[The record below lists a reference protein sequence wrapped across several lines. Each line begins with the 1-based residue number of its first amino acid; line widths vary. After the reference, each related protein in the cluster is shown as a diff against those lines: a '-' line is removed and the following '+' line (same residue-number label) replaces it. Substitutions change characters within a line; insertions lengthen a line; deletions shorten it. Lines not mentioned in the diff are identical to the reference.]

1 MISANSCCFGVV
13 SKTGM
18 MGILCSMKQQ
28 ILNRLGV
35 AHIRDTMMQFVT
47 GSITRQQAMESLQ
60 IGQSQL
66 YSLRT
71 SYLAARARGRCD
83 DWAPGSSGGNHMPVW
98 PDEVQAFLRKALEP
112 NGDAKR
118 YSYAFAASE
127 VGRRFGFPI
136 DRSQVRHWAIAHNLQ
151 LADHRERPLA
161 HVRRWQRK
169 SVGELWQLDATPDY
183 FLGRTNQPLQLI
195 DMVDDC
201 SRMQVGCRLYR
212 RETVASYIDLFY
224 RAFTRYGLPLEIYV
238 DKAGFFRNNDGTLT
252 QLGKRLKLVDI
263 SFVFANTPEAKGKI
277 ERVHQVWQDRLPA
290 YAAREG
296 LTGSTPLEEINEH
309 LDCLVDY
316 RNGFERHRE
325 LHDMPLNVWT
335 NKIRLGQCKLRQP
348 PQDGWWELIWSEWKG
363 SMIGPRG
370 RLLVDGFLCTTQC
383 ANGTRVWICRHIDG
397 TVSLVLN
404 KPEKGVSPKVVF
416 TNNPKVYR
424 SR

>member
-1 MISANSCCFGVV
+1 
-13 SKTGM
+13 M

-35 AHIRDTMMQFVT
+35 AHVRDTMMQFVT
-47 GSITRQQAMESLQ
+47 GSITRQQALESLQ

>member
-1 MISANSCCFGVV
+1 
-13 SKTGM
+13 
-18 MGILCSMKQQ
+18 MKQQ

-35 AHIRDTMMQFVT
+35 AHVRDTMMQFVT

-66 YSLRT
+66 YSLRA
-71 SYLAARARGRCD
+71 SYLSARARGRCD
-83 DWAPGSSGGNHMPVW
+83 DWALGSSGGNHMPVW

-127 VGRRFGFPI
+127 IGRRFSFPI

-151 LADHRERPLA
+151 LADYRERPPA

-169 SVGELWQLDATPDY
+169 SIGELWQLDVTPDY
-183 FLGRTNQPLQLI
+183 FLGRANQPLQLI

-238 DKAGFFRNNDGTLT
+238 NKAGFFRNNDGTLT
-252 QLGKRLKLVDI
+252 QLGRRLKLVDI

-277 ERVHQVWQDRLPA
+277 ERVHQVWQDGLPA

-296 LTGSTPLEEINEH
+296 FTESTPLEEINEH

-325 LHDMPLNVWT
+325 LHDMSLNVWT
-335 NKIRLGQCKLRQP
+335 NKIRSGPCKLRQP

-363 SMIGPRG
+363 SMIEPRG

-404 KPEKGVSPKVVF
+404 KTEKGVSPKVVF
-416 TNNPKVYR
+416 TNNPKEYR

>member
-1 MISANSCCFGVV
+1 
-13 SKTGM
+13 M

-212 RETVASYIDLFY
+212 RETIASYIDLFY

-290 YAAREG
+290 YVAREG

>member
-1 MISANSCCFGVV
+1 
-13 SKTGM
+13 M

-35 AHIRDTMMQFVT
+35 AHVRDTMMQFVT

-151 LADHRERPLA
+151 LADHRERPPA

-238 DKAGFFRNNDGTLT
+238 DKAGFFSETT
-252 QLGKRLKLVDI
+252 
-263 SFVFANTPEAKGKI
+263 T
-277 ERVHQVWQDRLPA
+277 
-290 YAAREG
+290 
-296 LTGSTPLEEINEH
+296 EH
-309 LDCLVDY
+309 
-316 RNGFERHRE
+316 
-325 LHDMPLNVWT
+325 
-335 NKIRLGQCKLRQP
+335 
-348 PQDGWWELIWSEWKG
+348 
-363 SMIGPRG
+363 
-370 RLLVDGFLCTTQC
+370 
-383 ANGTRVWICRHIDG
+383 
-397 TVSLVLN
+397 
-404 KPEKGVSPKVVF
+404 
-416 TNNPKVYR
+416 
-424 SR
+424 